1 MEIEIMFMFFILII
15 HCLNNAFFPEQ
26 CYNSAM
32 HVWIIAVN
40 VKQMDKIIP
49 TI

>member
-1 MEIEIMFMFFILII
+1 MSNGNRNHVYVNYINHSL
-15 HCLNNAFFPEQ
+15 FPEQ

-40 VKQMDKIIP
+40 AKQMDQIIP